1 MFPYRLSTYIVI
13 YIYIYIYNR
22 SHILKTEVDED
33 HVIKISDDDDEE
45 ETSEENVIVQSD
57 DRLKDAK
64 RVQSEVNDPN
74 GREVA
79 NDTIEPE
86 KI

>member
-1 MFPYRLSTYIVI
+1 MD
-13 YIYIYIYNR
+13 
-22 SHILKTEVDED
+22 EVDED

-64 RVQSEVNDPN
+64 RV
-74 GREVA
+74 
-79 NDTIEPE
+79 
-86 KI
+86 

>member
-1 MFPYRLSTYIVI
+1 M
-13 YIYIYIYNR
+13 
-22 SHILKTEVDED
+22 KTEVDED

-64 RVQSEVNDPN
+64 RV
-74 GREVA
+74 
-79 NDTIEPE
+79 
-86 KI
+86 